1 MIKLTHIEI
10 DAKAIFLLA
19 MVVLITLGGGLL
31 ITKAPIGVVF
41 TIIIAVTVGIV
52 SFVNT
57 EIALYILIIS
67 MLLGPQFIVGGPTPL
82 PGRGRPFTL
91 RMDDILLVII
101 GLSWFLKTAIRKE
114 LGLFTK
120 TPLNGPITYY
130 FVVCMIS
137 TLFGYMMG
145 RVTGGLGITG
155 FFFVLKYFEYFV
167 VYFIAVNHL
176 KEKKQIERFLF
187 TMLAVSFIVCI
198 IAIAQIPTTY
208 RVSAPFEGPE
218 GEPNTL
224 GGYLVLMLS
233 IVLGLWLTY
242 GSKKQK
248 FILGMLS
255 FLIAITLAAT
265 LSRASW
271 ISLIPMVMTLLYFS
285 RRKFPIIATLI
296 IITLIASF
304 MLPASIKERAL
315 FTFDQPKEKGQ
326 VTIGNVRLDT
336 STSDRIK
343 QWKNILQIHFIK
355 HPILGYGIRGGLVD
369 AQYARVLAETGLLGL
384 ITFFIL
390 LFSIYMNALHTY
402 RSTTDPLFSG
412 LSLGYLAGFIAM
424 VTHGIGTNT
433 FIIVR
438 IMEPFWFLTA
448 MIIMIPEIET
458 TASKE
463 PLKTHTIAA

>member
-1 MIKLTHIEI
+1 
-10 DAKAIFLLA
+10 
-19 MVVLITLGGGLL
+19 
-31 ITKAPIGVVF
+31 
-41 TIIIAVTVGIV
+41 
-52 SFVNT
+52 
-57 EIALYILIIS
+57 
-67 MLLGPQFIVGGPTPL
+67 VGGPTPL

-114 LGLFTK
+114 LGLFTR

-130 FVVCMIS
+130 FFICVIS

-145 RVTGGLGITG
+145 RVTGITG

-167 VYFIAVNHL
+167 IYFIAVNHL

-187 TMLAVSFIVCI
+187 TMLAVCFIVCI

-208 RVSAPFEGPE
+208 RVSAPFEGSE
-218 GEPNTL
+218 GEPNTF
-224 GGYLVLMLS
+224 GGYLVIMLS
-233 IVLGLWLTY
+233 IVLGLLLTY
-242 GSKKQK
+242 GSRKQK

-285 RRKFPIIATLI
+285 KRKWPIILTLI
-296 IITLIASF
+296 IIVFISPF
-304 MLPASIKERAL
+304 ILPNSVKQRVS
-315 FTFDQPKEKGQ
+315 FTFTQPKEKGQ
-326 VTIGNVRLDT
+326 VTVGNVTLDT
-336 STSDRIK
+336 STSDRIN
-343 QWKNILQIHFIK
+343 QWKKVIQIRFFN
-355 HPILGYGIRGGLVD
+355 HPILGNGITGGLVD

-384 ITFFIL
+384 ITFLIL

-412 LSLGYLAGFIAM
+412 LSLGYLAAFSAM
-424 VTHGIGTNT
+424 VIHGIGTNT

-448 MIIMIPEIET
+448 MIIMIPQIET
-458 TASKE
+458 EAKRIPT
-463 PLKTHTIAA
+463 

>member
-1 MIKLTHIEI
+1 MIKFTHAEI
-10 DAKAIFLLA
+10 DSKAILLLS
-19 MVVLITLGGGLL
+19 MVVLITITGGLI
-31 ITKAPIGVVF
+31 ITKASAGVALAV
-41 TIIIAVTVGIV
+41 IAAVVIGIV
-52 SFVNT
+52 SFINT
-57 EIALYILIIS
+57 EIALYILIAS

-82 PGRGRPFTL
+82 PGRGRPFTM

-114 LGLFTK
+114 LGLFTR

-130 FVVCMIS
+130 FFVCIIS

-145 RVTGGLGITG
+145 RVTGITG

-167 VYFIAVNHL
+167 IYFIAVNHL

-187 TMLAVSFIVCI
+187 TMLAVCFIVCI

-208 RVSAPFEGPE
+208 RVSAPFEGSE
-218 GEPNTL
+218 GEPNTF

-233 IVLGLWLTY
+233 IVLGLLLTY

-285 RRKFPIIATLI
+285 RRKLPIIVTLI

-304 MLPASIKERAL
+304 MLPTSIKERAL

-384 ITFFIL
+384 ITFLIL
-390 LFSIYMNALHTY
+390 LFFIYMNAFRAY
-402 RSTTDPLFSG
+402 RYTADPLFSG
-412 LSLGYLAGFIAM
+412 LSLGYLAGFFAM
-424 VTHGIGTNT
+424 VIHGIGTNT

-458 TASKE
+458 AVSKE
-463 PLKTHTIAA
+463 PFKIDTLAA

>member
-1 MIKLTHIEI
+1 MIKLSHIKI

-19 MVVLITLGGGLL
+19 MVVVVTLAGGLL
-31 ITKAPIGVVF
+31 IAKAPTGIALAVIAAVV
-41 TIIIAVTVGIV
+41 IGIV
-52 SFVNT
+52 SFINT

-67 MLLGPQFIVGGPTPL
+67 MLLGPQFIVGEPTPL

-101 GLSWFLKTAIRKE
+101 GLSWFLKTAVRKE

-130 FVVCMIS
+130 FFVCLIS

-145 RVTGGLGITG
+145 RVKGITG
-155 FFFVLKYFEYFV
+155 FFFVLKYFEYFI

-176 KEKKQIERFLF
+176 KEKKQVERFLF
-187 TMLAVSFIVCI
+187 TILVVCFVVCMV
-198 IAIAQIPTTY
+198 AIYQIPAGG
-208 RVSAPFEGPE
+208 RVSAPFEGAE

-233 IVLGLWLTY
+233 IVLGLLLTY
-242 GSKKQK
+242 GSRKQK
-248 FILGMLS
+248 IFLGTLS
-255 FLIAITLAAT
+255 FFIVISLAAT

-271 ISLIPMVMTLLYFS
+271 VSLIPMVMSLLYFS
-285 RRKFPIIATLI
+285 KRKLPIIVAVVIIVLI
-296 IITLIASF
+296 LSF
-304 MLPASIKERAL
+304 IMPKSVIERVS
-315 FTFDQPKEKGQ
+315 FTFTQPKEKGQ
-326 VTIGNVRLDT
+326 MTIGNARLDT
-336 STSDRIK
+336 STSARV
-343 QWKNILQIHFIK
+343 QSWKDALEKDFISQ
-355 HPILGYGIRGGLVD
+355 PILGYGITGYRFLD
-369 AQYARVLAETGLLGL
+369 AQYPRVLTETGLLGF

-402 RSTTDPLFSG
+402 RGTADPLFSG
-412 LSLGYLAGFIAM
+412 LSLGYLAGFMAM
-424 VTHGIGTNT
+424 VIHGIGTNT

-448 MIIMIPEIET
+448 MIIMIPEIEKA
-458 TASKE
+458 ASSE
-463 PLKTHTIAA
+463 PLKMNTPAS